1 MSAISKDQVLHLA
14 QLSYLDLTDA
24 EIVQYQKELSHMIDF
39 INQLQQAEVDQ
50 LAPTEQVTQLQNVTR
65 ADEVSA
71 ILNLPLSSLATN
83 ADLEENQFKVPKVK
97 L

>member
-1 MSAISKDQVLHLA
+1 MSAISRDQVLHLA
-14 QLSYLDLTDA
+14 QLSYLELTEA
-24 EIVQYQKELSHMIDF
+24 EIAQYQKELSHMIDF
-39 INQLQQAEVDQ
+39 IDQLQQVEVNQ

-71 ILNLPLSSLATN
+71 TLNLPLSILAAN

>member
-65 ADEVSA
+65 ADEISA
-71 ILNLPLSSLATN
+71 TLNLPLSSLATN